1 MAIVDVHV
9 HIYPDKV
16 AAKAAESVGDFY
28 HIEMEEPDGSV
39 GRYLSIMDSCPIT
52 HAVVHS
58 VAVKPK
64 TVTSINDF
72 IAQTCKDHPE
82 LFGFMTMHQ
91 DFEDPAAEI
100 ERACGMGLLGIKL
113 HPDTQKVNLDD
124 PRLMAVYEIAEKKGL
139 PVIFHTGDYRYDYSH
154 PRRLKHVLDT
164 FPNLTVNAAHF
175 GGWSVYDLAV
185 EYLEHERC
193 FLDVSSSMRYLGQRR
208 VRELVDIYGCDRI
221 LFGSD
226 FPMWHSPQEL
236 EIFCANTFSDAE
248 LERMCWH
255 NTESFLSKDIG
266 R

>member
-16 AAKAAESVGDFY
+16 AAKAAESVGEFY
-28 HIEMEEPDGSV
+28 HVEMEEPDGTVS
-39 GRYLSIMDSCPIT
+39 RYLKILDQSPIT
-52 HAVVHS
+52 NAVVHS

-72 IAQTCKDHPE
+72 IAQTCVEHPE
-82 LFGFMTMHQ
+82 MIGFMTMHQ
-91 DFEDPAAEI
+91 DFQDPASEI
-100 ERACGMGLLGIKL
+100 ERACALGLKGVKL
-113 HPDTQKVNLDD
+113 HPDTQQVNLDD
-124 PRLMAVYEIAEKKGL
+124 DRLMPVYEICERKGL
-139 PVIFHTGDYRYDYSH
+139 PVILHCGDYRYDYSH
-154 PRRLKHVLDT
+154 PRRLKHVLET
-164 FPNLTVNAAHF
+164 FPKLIVNAAHF

-193 FLDVSSSMRYLGQRR
+193 YLDVSSSMRYLGQRR
-208 VRELVDIYGCDRI
+208 VRELVDIYGADRI

-226 FPMWHSPQEL
+226 YPMWHSPTEL
-236 EIFCANTFSDAE
+236 EIFTSNTFSDAE

-255 NTESFLSKDIG
+255 NAEDFLSREIG